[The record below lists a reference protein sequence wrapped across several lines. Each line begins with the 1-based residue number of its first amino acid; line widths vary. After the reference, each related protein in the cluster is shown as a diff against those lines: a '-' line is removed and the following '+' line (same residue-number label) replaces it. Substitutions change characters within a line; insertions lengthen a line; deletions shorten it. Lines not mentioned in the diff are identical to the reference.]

1 VEARNAEGRD
11 PAISAEPP
19 TLDELLTD
27 HRQAGHARLGADDAA
42 RFRSAARLLPPA
54 PATVLDVGCGVG
66 VLTDWLAGRGYAVT
80 GVDTDAVLMERMAA
94 PHRVA
99 SIDALPFEDRSFD
112 AVVAS
117 EVLEH
122 LPVQVFERSRGEM
135 ARVARTAIVV
145 TVPNAE
151 SLESASTRCPA
162 CTATYAIHG
171 HVRRFDEDVMRDLL
185 PGWRLAQLDEVGPWK
200 ARHRSLEWVIRR
212 RLLGRWPAQ
221 PGAVCPQCQYR
232 QPGDP
237 SRGEGGGGAL
247 SRAVRLL
254 ASAPWQQRWWL
265 SARYER

>member
-1 VEARNAEGRD
+1 MAD
-11 PAISAEPP
+11 PAALE
-19 TLDELLTD
+19 ELLTD
-27 HRQAGHARLGADDAA
+27 HRQAGHARLNADDAA
-42 RFRSAARLLPPA
+42 RFRSAARLLPPV

-66 VLTDWLAGRGYAVT
+66 VLSDWLAGRGYAVT
-80 GVDTDAVLMERMAA
+80 GVDTDEALMARMET

-122 LPVQVFERSRGEM
+122 LPVEVFERSRGEM

-162 CTATYAIHG
+162 CGCTYSIHG
-171 HVRRFDEDVMRDLL
+171 HVRRFDEGTLRELL
-185 PGWRLAQLDEVGPWK
+185 PGWRLGELEQVGPWK
-200 ARHRSLEWVIRR
+200 ARHRSVEWVVRR
-212 RLLGRWPAQ
+212 RILGRWPAQ
-221 PGAVCPQCQYR
+221 PGAICPQCQYR
-232 QPGDP
+232 QPGAA
-237 SRGEGGGGAL
+237 SRAAGGGNAL
-247 SRAVRLL
+247 SRAARLA
-254 ASAPWQQRWWL
+254 ASAPWRERWWL

>member
-1 VEARNAEGRD
+1 MATDR
-11 PAISAEPP
+11 PA
-19 TLDELLTD
+19 LDELLTD
-27 HRQAGHARLGADDAA
+27 HRQAGHAGLGADDAA

-66 VLTDWLAGRGYAVT
+66 VLSDWLAGQGYAVT
-80 GVDTDAVLMERMAA
+80 GVDTDEALMERMKA

-99 SIDALPFEDRSFD
+99 SIDALPFEDGSFD
-112 AVVAS
+112 ALVVS

-122 LPVQVFERSRGEM
+122 LPVEVFERSRGEM

-162 CTATYAIHG
+162 CGCTYSIHG
-171 HVRRFDEDVMRDLL
+171 HVRRFDVALLRDLL
-185 PGWRLAQLDEVGPWK
+185 PGWRLAELDQVGPWK
-200 ARHRSLEWVIRR
+200 ARHRSVEWVVRR

-221 PGAVCPQCQYR
+221 AGATCPQCQYR
-232 QPGDP
+232 QPGA
-237 SRGEGGGGAL
+237 SAAAGEGGGGGGAL
-247 SRAVRLL
+247 SRAVRLV
-254 ASAPWQQRWWL
+254 ASAPWRQRWWL

>member
-1 VEARNAEGRD
+1 MAD
-11 PAISAEPP
+11 PAALE
-19 TLDELLTD
+19 ELLTD
-27 HRQAGHARLGADDAA
+27 HRQAGHARLNADDAA
-42 RFRSAARLLPPA
+42 RFRSAARLLPPV

-66 VLTDWLAGRGYAVT
+66 VLSDWLAGRGYAVT
-80 GVDTDAVLMERMAA
+80 GVDTDEALMERMET

-122 LPVQVFERSRGEM
+122 LPVEVFERSRGEM

-162 CTATYAIHG
+162 CGCTYSIHG
-171 HVRRFDEDVMRDLL
+171 HVRRFDEGTLRELL
-185 PGWRLAQLDEVGPWK
+185 PGWRLGELEQVGPWK
-200 ARHRSLEWVIRR
+200 ARHRSVEWVVRR
-212 RLLGRWPAQ
+212 RILGRWPAQ
-221 PGAVCPQCQYR
+221 PGAICPQCQYR
-232 QPGDP
+232 QPGAA
-237 SRGEGGGGAL
+237 SRTAGGGNAL
-247 SRAVRLL
+247 SRAARLA
-254 ASAPWQQRWWL
+254 ASAPWRERWWL

>member
-1 VEARNAEGRD
+1 M
-11 PAISAEPP
+11 AEPAA
-19 TLDELLTD
+19 LDELLTD

-66 VLTDWLAGRGYAVT
+66 VLSDWLAGRGYAVT
-80 GVDTDAVLMERMAA
+80 GVDTDAALMERMEA
-94 PHRVA
+94 PHQVA
-99 SIDALPFEDRSFD
+99 SIDALPFEDLSFD

-122 LPVQVFERSRGEM
+122 LPVDVFERSRGEM
-135 ARVARTAIVV
+135 ARVAQSAIVV

-162 CTATYAIHG
+162 CGCTYSIHG
-171 HVRRFDEDVMRDLL
+171 HVRRFNAGALRDLL
-185 PGWRLAQLDEVGPWK
+185 PGWRLAELDQVGPWK
-200 ARHRSLEWVIRR
+200 ARHRSVEWVIRR

-221 PGAVCPQCQYR
+221 PGATCPQCQYR
-232 QPGDP
+232 QHGGP
-237 SRGEGGGGAL
+237 SAGGEGSGGAL
-247 SRAVRLL
+247 SRAVRVI
-254 ASAPWQQRWWL
+254 ASAPWRERWWL

>member
-1 VEARNAEGRD
+1 MAD
-11 PAISAEPP
+11 PAALE
-19 TLDELLTD
+19 ELLTD
-27 HRQAGHARLGADDAA
+27 HRQAGHARLNADDAA
-42 RFRSAARLLPPA
+42 RFRSAARLLPPV

-66 VLTDWLAGRGYAVT
+66 VLSDWLAGRGYAVT
-80 GVDTDAVLMERMAA
+80 GVDTDEALMERMET

-122 LPVQVFERSRGEM
+122 LPVEVFERSRGEM

-162 CTATYAIHG
+162 CGCTYSIHG
-171 HVRRFDEDVMRDLL
+171 HVRRFDEGTLRELL
-185 PGWRLAQLDEVGPWK
+185 PGWRLGELEQVGPWK
-200 ARHRSLEWVIRR
+200 ARHRSVEWVVRR
-212 RLLGRWPAQ
+212 RILGRWPAQ
-221 PGAVCPQCQYR
+221 PGAICPQCQYR
-232 QPGDP
+232 QPGAA
-237 SRGEGGGGAL
+237 SRAAGGGNAL
-247 SRAVRLL
+247 SRAARLA
-254 ASAPWQQRWWL
+254 ASAPWRERWWL